1 MSYRYSQ
8 VFLTGGFS
16 DVDGQTAAT
25 NGDKVYE
32 YVVNSHFR
40 QVAQD
45 NAGAVGGSS
54 ALFLPKLK
62 KN

>member
-1 MSYRYSQ
+1 M
-8 VFLTGGFS
+8 FLTGGFS
-16 DVDGQTAAT
+16 DPDGQVALT

-40 QVAQD
+40 EVAED

-54 ALFLPKLK
+54 AVFLPRLK